1 MSWETTLVTLAKTV
15 APVVEP
21 DTVKAGTAPPYV
33 TYQAIGGQAMRY
45 VDTTAADKRMALVQI
60 NVWAKTKA
68 QAVQLIRQ
76 LEDVFCLH
84 TGWQC
89 KPVGEYR
96 SDSEPD
102 IQRFGASQDFEI
114 VAPR

>member
-1 MSWETTLVTLAKTV
+1 MSWEATLVTLAKAVT
-15 APVVEP
+15 PVVEP
-21 DTVKAGTAPPYV
+21 DTVKAGTEPPYV
-33 TYQAIGGQAMRY
+33 TYQAIGGTAMRY
-45 VDTTAADKRMALVQI
+45 VDTTAADKRHALVQI

-68 QAVQLIRQ
+68 QAVQLIRL
-76 LEDVFCLH
+76 LEESFCTH

-96 SDSEPD
+96 SDAEPD

-114 VAPR
+114 VATR